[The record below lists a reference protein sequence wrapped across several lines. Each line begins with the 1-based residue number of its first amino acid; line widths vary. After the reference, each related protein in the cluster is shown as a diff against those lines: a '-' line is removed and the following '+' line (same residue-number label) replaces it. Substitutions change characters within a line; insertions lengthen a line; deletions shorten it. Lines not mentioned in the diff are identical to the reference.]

1 MTPTPRLTVSQ
12 FSTEY
17 QLPTRLQGGSVW
29 KRALLALLTA
39 LALVS
44 TSIVSAAQAQTAQA
58 AVERPSEPDFI
69 SIYAQMIGRFSSYKE
84 CTDEVTKK
92 TIATMWERQVPMAAS
107 LYDIGH
113 AYRSC
118 EGFEDFWQSL
128 YFAGFDTP
136 EQWIDM
142 HLRLIRLSGMLKAET
157 DMEAMTKA
165 RDWLRTAMERTPRAS
180 RLSAEERR
188 SAQRLLSEMM
198 YNVVNM
204 MPNEGDP
211 ALFAELIEKRPDDF
225 FVFLPE
231 ESDLRLKETLEF
243 AQSKR
248 STDEGARR
256 AVQSQMRN

>member
-1 MTPTPRLTVSQ
+1 
-12 FSTEY
+12 
-17 QLPTRLQGGSVW
+17 
-29 KRALLALLTA
+29 
-39 LALVS
+39 
-44 TSIVSAAQAQTAQA
+44 
-58 AVERPSEPDFI
+58 
-69 SIYAQMIGRFSSYKE
+69 
-84 CTDEVTKK
+84 
-92 TIATMWERQVPMAAS
+92 
-107 LYDIGH
+107 
-113 AYRSC
+113 
-118 EGFEDFWQSL
+118 
-128 YFAGFDTP
+128 
-136 EQWIDM
+136 
-142 HLRLIRLSGMLKAET
+142 
-157 DMEAMTKA
+157 AMTKA

-211 ALFAELIEKRPDDF
+211 ELFAELMEKRPDDF